1 MLFEDG
7 QFRLVGAGRRVSHL
21 ATGDMRPMRG
31 MKPQPHSFREATR
44 PFTLNVTMPVFG
56 IALLFIPA
64 ILIVV
69 MPGTISGYAMAGMV
83 VGIVLLIAGFVSL
96 PGSLQNIL
104 ANKLRPKP

>member
-1 MLFEDG
+1 M
-7 QFRLVGAGRRVSHL
+7 RAGDRAARVRRV
-21 ATGDMRPMRG
+21 RG
-31 MKPQPHSFREATR
+31 LLLGGT
-44 PFTLNVTMPVFG
+44 G